1 MHQAP
6 PHRAP
11 ITARAA
17 SETTRPAGFAG
28 AYAANIASKED
39 NVAAIRSKIQLGEGD
54 GAIVYVTDAAA
65 SDKVAT
71 IDVPDDVN
79 VPATYA
85 GVVVKASPN
94 LDEAHAFLDWLAGP
108 DGQSILA
115 EFGFLPPSS

>member
-1 MHQAP
+1 V
-6 PHRAP
+6 P
-11 ITARAA
+11 ITKYATQLVDNLAGSAGTPGDFAA
-17 SETTRPAGFAG
+17 

-39 NVAAIRSKIQLGEGD
+39 NVAAVRSKIELGEGD

-85 GVVVKASPN
+85 GLVVKASKSV
-94 LDEAHAFLDWLAGP
+94 DTAHAFLDWLAGP
-108 DGQSILA
+108 DGQAILA
-115 EFGFLPPSS
+115 EFGFLPPSP